1 MKIKVAKSDIAEVL
15 SKVQGLTGRRSSL
28 AITENVL
35 IRTTGDGIAL
45 IATDLE
51 TGFEGTYP
59 ASVKKD
65 GTIAI
70 TARKFF
76 EIVRE
81 FPSAEIQMNEI
92 ENRWIEIGNKSVQY
106 NIVGMNPDDFPDSPL
121 LEDVEFFEIDS
132 AAFKK
137 MIEKTIMVGGTI
149 DDKRAHING
158 VFFEIIDEGENKT
171 LRMVSTDGSRLAT
184 VDYDVPEG
192 VDVGLASGLIIPKKG
207 LNEVSKFLESEGSVQ
222 IGFKD
227 NHFVVKKDS
236 ETIIIRL
243 LEGEFPQY
251 KEIITKSEGHR
262 IIVDKADFTKMLKR
276 MSILTSENYKGA
288 IFAFGDHNLVITAT
302 NPDIG
307 ESKEEMEIDYDGNQ
321 IEVAFN
327 PKYFIEILNV
337 IESPNV
343 SLFLASDEKPCFIE
357 GENETNFLSVIMPM
371 RI

>member
-1 MKIKVAKSDIAEVL
+1 MNIKVAKSDIAEVL

-35 IRTTGDGIAL
+35 IRTTGEGITL

-59 ASVKKD
+59 ATVEKE
-65 GTIAI
+65 GVIAI

-81 FPSAEIQMNEI
+81 FPSAELIINEV

-106 NIVGMNPDDFPDSPL
+106 HIVGMNPEDFPDSPQ
-121 LEDVEFFEIDS
+121 LEDLAFFEIDS

-137 MIEKTIMVGGTI
+137 MIEKTVMVGGTI

-158 VFFEIIDEGENKT
+158 VFFEVLANEDHKG

-184 VDYDVPEG
+184 VDYDLPE
-192 VDVGLASGLIIPKKG
+192 DTDIALENGLIIPKKG
-207 LNEVSKFLESEGSVQ
+207 LYEVSKFLGADGTVQ

-251 KEIITKSEGHR
+251 KEIITKSEGHS
-262 IIVDKADFTKMLKR
+262 IVIDKGKFTKMLKR
-276 MSILTSENYKGA
+276 MSILTSDNYKGA
-288 IFAFGDHNLVITAT
+288 IFAFGENNLVITAT

-307 ESKEEMEIDYDGNQ
+307 ESKEEMEIVYDGNL

-343 SLFLASDEKPCFIE
+343 VLFMSSDEKPCFIE

>member
-1 MKIKVAKSDIAEVL
+1 M

-35 IRTTGDGIAL
+35 IKTTGDAIAL

-59 ASVKKD
+59 ATIEKEGV
-65 GTIAI
+65 IAI

-81 FPSAEIQMNEI
+81 FPSSEIIINEV

-106 NIVGMNPDDFPDSPL
+106 HIVGMNPEDFPDSPQ
-121 LEDVEFFEIDS
+121 LEDLAFFEIDS

-137 MIEKTIMVGGTI
+137 MIEKTVMVGGTL

-158 VFFEIIDEGENKT
+158 VFFEMYSDRRPKR

-184 VDYDVPEG
+184 VDYDFPE
-192 VDVGLASGLIIPKKG
+192 DTDIDLENGLIIPKKG
-207 LNEVSKFLESEGSVQ
+207 LHEVSKFLQSDGTVQ
-222 IGFKD
+222 IGFKA

-251 KEIITKSEGHR
+251 KEIITKSEGHS
-262 IIVDKADFTKMLKR
+262 IIIDKERFTKMLKR
-276 MSILTSENYKGA
+276 MSILTSDNYKGA
-288 IFAFGDHNLVITAT
+288 IFAFGENNLVITAT

-307 ESKEEMEIDYDGNQ
+307 ESKEEMAD
-321 IEVAFN
+321 
-327 PKYFIEILNV
+327 
-337 IESPNV
+337 
-343 SLFLASDEKPCFIE
+343 
-357 GENETNFLSVIMPM
+357 

>member
-1 MKIKVAKSDIAEVL
+1 MNIKVAKNDIAEVL

-35 IRTTGDGIAL
+35 IRTTGEGVAL

-51 TGFEGTYP
+51 TGFEGSYP
-59 ASVKKD
+59 ATVKKE
-65 GTIAI
+65 GVIAI

-81 FPSAEIQMNEI
+81 FPSAEIQITEV

-106 NIVGMNPDDFPDSPL
+106 HIVGMNPEDYPDSPQ
-121 LEDVEFFEIDS
+121 LEDVSFFEIDS

-137 MIEKTIMVGGTI
+137 MIEKTVMVGGTI

-158 VFFEIIDEGENKT
+158 VFFELLATEDRKA

-184 VDYDVPEG
+184 VDYDLPEDM
-192 VDVGLASGLIIPKKG
+192 DVALKDGMIIPKKG
-207 LNEVSKFLESEGSVQ
+207 LHEVSKFLEAEGTVQ

-251 KEIITKSEGHR
+251 KEIITKSEGHS
-262 IIVDKADFTKMLKR
+262 IIIDKDKFTKMLKR

-288 IFAFGDHNLVITAT
+288 IFAFGENNLVITAT

-307 ESKEEMEIDYDGNQ
+307 ESKEEMAIEYNGNL

-337 IESPNV
+337 IDSANV
-343 SLFLASDEKPCFIE
+343 VLFMASDEKPCFIE
-357 GENETNFLSVIMPM
+357 GENESNFLSVIMPM

>member
-1 MKIKVAKSDIAEVL
+1 MNIKVAKSDIAEVL

-35 IRTTGDGIAL
+35 IRTTGEGIAL

-59 ASVKKD
+59 AKVEKE
-65 GTIAI
+65 GVIAI

-81 FPSAEIQMNEI
+81 FPSAELVINEV

-106 NIVGMNPDDFPDSPL
+106 HIVGMNPEDFPDSPQ
-121 LEDVEFFEIDS
+121 LEEISFFEIDS

-137 MIEKTIMVGGTI
+137 MIEKTVMVGGTI

-158 VFFEIIDEGENKT
+158 VFFEVISAEDRKG

-184 VDYDVPEG
+184 VDYDLPE
-192 VDVGLASGLIIPKKG
+192 DTDITLENGLIIPKKG
-207 LNEVSKFLESEGSVQ
+207 LYEVNKFLEAEGTVQ

-251 KEIITKSEGHR
+251 KEIITKSEGHS
-262 IIVDKADFTKMLKR
+262 IVIDKEKFTRMLKR
-276 MSILTSENYKGA
+276 MSILTSDNYKGA
-288 IFAFGDHNLVITAT
+288 IFAFGNNNLVITAT

-307 ESKEEMEIDYDGNQ
+307 ESKEEMEIVYDGNLV
-321 IEVAFN
+321 EVAFN

-343 SLFLASDEKPCFIE
+343 VLFMSSDEKPCFIE

>member
-1 MKIKVAKSDIAEVL
+1 MNIKVAKSDIADVL

-35 IRTTGDGIAL
+35 VRTTTEGIAL

-59 ASVKKD
+59 ATVEKE
-65 GTIAI
+65 GVIAI

-76 EIVRE
+76 EIIRE
-81 FPSAEIQMNEI
+81 FPSDEICINEV
-92 ENRWIEIGNKSVQY
+92 ENRWIEIGNKNVQY
-106 NIVGMNPDDFPDSPL
+106 HIVGMNPDDFPDSPL
-121 LEDVEFFEIDS
+121 LEDIAFFDIDS
-132 AAFKK
+132 GAFKK
-137 MIEKTIMVGGTI
+137 MIEKTVMVGGTL

-158 VFFEIIDEGENKT
+158 IFFEKIAEQDHKII
-171 LRMVSTDGSRLAT
+171 RMVSTDGSRLAT
-184 VDYDVPEG
+184 VDYEIPE
-192 VDVGLASGLIIPKKG
+192 DKDIAMESAMIIPKKG
-207 LNEVSKFLESEGSVQ
+207 LNEVSKFLASDGTVQ

-243 LEGEFPQY
+243 LEGEFPEY
-251 KEIITKSEGHR
+251 REIIAKSEGHS
-262 IIVDKADFTKMLKR
+262 IKVDKALFTKMLKR
-276 MSILTSENYKGA
+276 MSILTSDNYKGA
-288 IFAFGDHNLVITAT
+288 IFAFGANNLVITAT

-307 ESKEEMEIDYDGNQ
+307 ESKEEMAIDYQGDL

-343 SLFLASDEKPCFIE
+343 LLFLASEDKPCFIE